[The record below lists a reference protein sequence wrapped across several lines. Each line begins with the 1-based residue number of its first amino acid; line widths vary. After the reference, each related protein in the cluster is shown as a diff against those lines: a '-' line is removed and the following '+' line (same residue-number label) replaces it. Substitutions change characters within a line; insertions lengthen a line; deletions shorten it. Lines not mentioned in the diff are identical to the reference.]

1 MNNDI
6 NNITNTTNP
15 EYEIMS
21 LGDQISFFFIGY
33 IFLFPLIAISTGI
46 YIIPILYT
54 VIKRQFI
61 TSEIIY
67 DRGFSNNLEIILNVK
82 KITSSVAASMYLGAL
97 FLIHFLSKEKPTE
110 EKYKEFFQFF
120 DIPFTEAV
128 FALKFVFLVFVM
140 VITNLEYINFR
151 CFEISIPDEGNFY
164 LDNCLFEIC
173 NGRKIFIG
181 NLLNIKP

>member
-46 YIIPILYT
+46 YIIPILYA

-61 TSEIIY
+61 TGELIY
-67 DRGFSNNLEIILNVK
+67 DRGFSNNLEIILSVK

-97 FLIHFLSKEKPTE
+97 FLIHFLSKEKPT
-110 EKYKEFFQFF
+110 
-120 DIPFTEAV
+120 
-128 FALKFVFLVFVM
+128 
-140 VITNLEYINFR
+140 
-151 CFEISIPDEGNFY
+151 
-164 LDNCLFEIC
+164 
-173 NGRKIFIG
+173 
-181 NLLNIKP
+181 